1 MMDVYEVHIG
11 PLVPHANCHHPI
23 FHRTS
28 RIDGIVRQSCEFLN
42 VQSSKE
48 PVFMVQNVPL
58 MLSYM
63 YFATG
68 QQHITIVFF

>member
-1 MMDVYEVHIG
+1 MHIG
-11 PLVPHANCHHPI
+11 PLVPHANCHPPI

-48 PVFMVQNVPL
+48 FVIMVGKLTFFHKYDGN
-58 MLSYM
+58 MS
-63 YFATG
+63 F
-68 QQHITIVFF
+68 ITLTNIVMCHNAKKT